1 MGGAVRLGT
10 ENRIQKALRLL
21 FSQPLRHITVSLVLM
36 MLKQTNKQTNKKPS
50 NAKHMCTE
58 SSLTMLLILN
68 IYDSEFSL
76 VSLLVVSA
84 SEMNNL

>member
-1 MGGAVRLGT
+1 
-10 ENRIQKALRLL
+10 
-21 FSQPLRHITVSLVLM
+21 M
-36 MLKQTNKQTNKKPS
+36 MLKQTNKQKPS

>member
-21 FSQPLRHITVSLVLM
+21 FSQPLRHMTVSLVLM
-36 MLKQTNKQTNKKPS
+36 MLKQTNKQKPS